1 MTTVRCQNLECSGG
15 LQLKYLYAECTLF
28 AKLKKKINKKKMN
41 GTLNKKTEAETLF
54 CNLHVPSILY
64 AWAITSTRSNT
75 EGADNTRCFQEWKF
89 N

>member
-1 MTTVRCQNLECSGG
+1 
-15 LQLKYLYAECTLF
+15 
-28 AKLKKKINKKKMN
+28 MN